1 MRFWSDAAQKLQRVV
16 LYVKSYTIYTT
27 DKTRKDKQ
35 TMWKLMVIAVLVAF
49 VSSAGELYDVVVVG
63 GGPAGIGAALSAAKA
78 GAKTALVERDSVVGG
93 TTVQAK
99 VCDMGLFSAWKRQI
113 IAGPAWD
120 LVTNAV
126 AAAHGTLPDFA
137 AQRPDKWMAS
147 CVRVA
152 PEVYSHLAEETLRKA
167 GVTVLTN
174 AEVSSVTRTAD
185 GWDTGFAV
193 GRQIVD
199 ATGNAT
205 VAALAGARPRGFE
218 RPRGELRPAR
228 PGVVHGDGA
237 GGRRRRVALR
247 MNGNTLV

>member
-1 MRFWSDAAQKLQRVV
+1 MFAFKKASTLKLAMPLVMAV
-16 LYVKSYTIYTT
+16 
-27 DKTRKDKQ
+27 
-35 TMWKLMVIAVLVAF
+35 AVLVAF
-49 VSSAGELYDVVVVG
+49 VSPAGELYDVVVVG
-63 GGPAGIGAALSAAKA
+63 GGPAGIGAALSAAKS

-152 PEVYSHLAEETLRKA
+152 PEVYSHLAEETLRR
-167 GVTVLTN
+167 
-174 AEVSSVTRTAD
+174 SV
-185 GWDTGFAV
+185 
-193 GRQIVD
+193 
-199 ATGNAT
+199 
-205 VAALAGARPRGFE
+205 
-218 RPRGELRPAR
+218 
-228 PGVVHGDGA
+228 
-237 GGRRRRVALR
+237 
-247 MNGNTLV
+247 